1 MKFDND
7 NIVEIS
13 SVVLENIEGGSPNLG
28 SAIGACA
35 GGVLMASLGG
45 PITFGAGAVICVAS
59 GFAHYVGG

>member
-1 MKFDND
+1 M
-7 NIVEIS
+7 NIYEYIELS
-13 SVVLENIEGGSPNLG
+13 STDLEKVQGGKPNLG

-45 PITFGAGAVICVAS
+45 PITLGGGAMICLVS